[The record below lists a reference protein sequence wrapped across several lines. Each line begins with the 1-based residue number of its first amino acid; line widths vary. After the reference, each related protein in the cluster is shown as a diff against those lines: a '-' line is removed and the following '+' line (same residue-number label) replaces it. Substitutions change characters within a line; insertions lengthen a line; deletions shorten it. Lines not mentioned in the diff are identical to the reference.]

1 MFMKKSLPILLA
13 VVMLLTVCS
22 GCGSTGTD
30 LMTGVKGTYVA
41 ESEDMPEE
49 GHVALT
55 DFGLS
60 VLRQCASDKSTLI
73 SPLSIALAL
82 GMTANG
88 AAGETLTE
96 MEQVLGLP
104 LDTLNKYLKNL
115 SKRQEE
121 GIVHTANG
129 IWLRDDVGFT
139 PNQAFLQANADYY
152 DAALRTTPF
161 DESTIKEINKFVS
174 DNTKDMIPKIIEEIP
189 DSAILYLVNALSFE
203 CDWQYPYK
211 GYQVG
216 KGTFTT
222 EAGEEQKAEYMYS
235 TEYQYVENEDL
246 TGFLRPYEGERYA
259 FVALLPREGK
269 TVAECLNN
277 LTGKALRTL
286 LLEAQQTRVETSIP
300 QFEKEFTREL
310 NNDLAQLGMGS
321 AFEAGTAD
329 FSNMGT
335 MENGTPLFIGRVI
348 HKTHIAVTPQGT
360 KAGAATMVEVDSG
373 AAMPENEVCLSR
385 PFIYLIVDTK
395 TMTPMFMGT
404 VMEV

>member
-1 MFMKKSLPILLA
+1 MKKILPILLV
-13 VVMLLTVCS
+13 VVMLLTACS
-22 GCGSTGTD
+22 GGKSTN
-30 LMTGVKGTYVA
+30 LMTGVKGTYVT

-60 VLRQCASDKSTLI
+60 ILKQCASDKSTLI

-82 GMTANG
+82 GMTMNG
-88 AAGETLTE
+88 AAGETLAE
-96 MEQVLGLP
+96 IEQVLGLP

-121 GIVHTANG
+121 EIVHTANG
-129 IWLRDDVGFT
+129 IWMKDDVGFT
-139 PNQAFLQANADYY
+139 PNQDFLQANADYY
-152 DAALRTTPF
+152 DAALRTAPF
-161 DESTIKEINKFVS
+161 DESTVKEINKFVS
-174 DNTKDMIPKIIEEIP
+174 DNTKGMIPKIIEEIP
-189 DSAILYLVNALSFE
+189 DSAIMYLVNALSFE

-222 EAGEEQKAEYMYS
+222 EMGEEQKVEYMYS

-269 TVAECLNN
+269 MVEECLNN

-286 LLEAQQTRVETSIP
+286 LLEAKQTRVETSIP
-300 QFEKEFTREL
+300 QFEKEFAREL
-310 NNDLAQLGMGS
+310 NNDLIQMGMDS
-321 AFEAGTAD
+321 AFEAGVAD

-335 MENGTPLFIGRVI
+335 MDSGDPLFIGRVI

-360 KAGAATMVEVDSG
+360 KAGAATMVEVETG
-373 AAMPENEVCLSR
+373 AALPENEVYLNR

-404 VMEV
+404 LMEV